1 MFENKYPY
9 TNFHEL
15 NLDWL
20 LGKVSEIEKI
30 VEDLNERYS
39 SFEKLLDEAKAYTDD
54 KIAVYDEQLNRVRAD
69 IIELSSRLDTKISLL
84 SETLGN
90 RIDALSSDCDTKYIR
105 LTQMINKQWEDMKDY
120 IASQVIEVK
129 VRNFFTGQ
137 LVSIQAMFDYLARLH
152 LEDAASYTEVSGKNT
167 YSHYADKMESYEY
180 VIADAATFFES

>member
-9 TNFHEL
+9 TDFHEL

-20 LGKVSEIEKI
+20 LGKISEIEKI

-39 SFEKLLDEAKAYTDD
+39 SFEKLLDEAKAYT
-54 KIAVYDEQLNRVRAD
+54 DEQLNRVRAD

-90 RIDALSSDCDTKYIR
+90 RIDVLSSDCDTKYTK
-105 LTQMINKQWEDMKDY
+105 LTQMINKQREDMKDY

-152 LEDAASYTEVSGKNT
+152 LENASSYTQVSNKNT

-180 VIADAATFFES
+180 VIANAATFFES